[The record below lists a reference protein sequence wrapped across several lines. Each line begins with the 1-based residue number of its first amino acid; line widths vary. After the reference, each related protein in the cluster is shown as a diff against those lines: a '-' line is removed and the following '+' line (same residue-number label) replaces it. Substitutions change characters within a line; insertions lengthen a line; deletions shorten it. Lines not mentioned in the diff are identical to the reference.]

1 MLDLEAEEAVDG
13 DDEEDGGLQDDT
25 VDGWLDDSPPP
36 RRVAQKAP
44 KASIA
49 GVPAKGGKGHASV
62 DRVQP
67 PVVAA
72 IDGSS
77 ADVFGAAHGAGTQ

>member
-1 MLDLEAEEAVDG
+1 MLDLEAEEAEDG
-13 DDEEDGGLQDDT
+13 DDEDDGGLQDDT

-36 RRVAQKAP
+36 RRVSQKAP

-49 GVPAKGGKGHASV
+49 GVPAKGGKRNASIG
-62 DRVQP
+62 RVRP

-72 IDGSS
+72 VDGSS
-77 ADVFGAAHGAGTQ
+77 ADVFSAARGAGTQ